1 MRSAEPEIQRLKA
14 FCKQLT
20 EAIDEFEHE
29 LRRCADALE
38 RSGGKSSL
46 YEKRIRELRENRDL
60 NIKEL
65 QQAQKKIQKLKN
77 IADNHLEQ

>member
-29 LRRCADALE
+29 LRRCTDALE
-38 RSGGKSSL
+38 RSGGRSSVF
-46 YEKRIRELRENRDL
+46 EKRIRKLRENRDL

-65 QQAQKKIQKLKN
+65 QQAQEKIQQLKN
-77 IADNHLEQ
+77 IADNDL